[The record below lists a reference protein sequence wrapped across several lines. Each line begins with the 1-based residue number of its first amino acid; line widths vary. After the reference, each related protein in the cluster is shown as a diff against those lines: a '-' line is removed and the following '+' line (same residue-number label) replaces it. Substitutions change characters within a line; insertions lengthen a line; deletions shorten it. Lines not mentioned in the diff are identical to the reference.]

1 VPLPADELWV
11 DRAFHRI
18 SSGGWF
24 VRGRAAYAGP
34 DNVVT
39 VYAGGDANGAIVG
52 RTSVDG
58 SGRWQIAL
66 RRGGPS
72 AGNPPMLSARS
83 TAGGRLLNVSVFA
96 R

>member
-1 VPLPADELWV
+1 LPADELSV

-24 VRGRAAYAGP
+24 VRGRAAYATP

-39 VYAGGDANGAIVG
+39 IYAGGDATGPLVG
-52 RTSVDG
+52 RVAVDD
-58 SGRWQIAL
+58 SGRWQLAL
-66 RRGGPS
+66 RSGGPS
-72 AGNPPMLSARS
+72 AGDPPLLSVRS
-83 TAGGRLLNVSVFA
+83 SRGGLLLNVSVFA